1 MTNLRNG
8 KMRRSNVYDCTVVE
22 LDKHHAPQGN
32 ISVVEGGRTVPFSV
46 RRVYYLYDVPGGES
60 RGGHAHKTLSQ
71 LMVAVNGS
79 FRVTLDDGNVKRTF
93 ILDRPYQALY
103 IKPGIWRQL
112 DNFSSGAVC
121 MVMASDLYD
130 EDDYI
135 RDYDEFLKY
144 EKIIS

>member
-1 MTNLRNG
+1 M
-8 KMRRSNVYDCTVVE
+8 VE
-22 LDKHHAPQGN
+22 LDKHQAPQGN

-79 FRVTLDDGNVKRTF
+79 FRVTLDD
-93 ILDRPYQALY
+93 RPYQALY

-121 MVMASDLYD
+121 MVMASELYD